1 MNSTSTMASRPDAA
15 PPVLPLVERRA
26 PAAVRGPGLL
36 SRRARERI
44 AAALAPMALLSLW
57 ELAVRMG
64 ALDVRFFPAPSHIV
78 ETFWSM
84 AFVAPWEQ
92 SLGYHTLVSLSRALI
107 GFLFGAL
114 PAVALGAVMGLVP
127 IVRAA
132 LQPLIGALLPIPKVA
147 ILPLLM
153 LIFGIGEE
161 SKWAI
166 IAVGVFFQVLI
177 ATAAGVG
184 NIERIYLDVGQN
196 FRAGRLNRYA
206 TIALPGALPVIFAG
220 LRLGWGSALLLLVTA
235 EMVSSQSGIGF
246 VIWRAWQ
253 LLTVE
258 DMYVGLIVIAGVGI
272 CSFTLL
278 DALERR
284 LLPWKA
290 RA

>member
-1 MNSTSTMASRPDAA
+1 MTAA
-15 PPVLPLVERRA
+15 VSQTEVRSPAGLRVERM
-26 PAAVRGPGLL
+26 
-36 SRRARERI
+36 SARSKERL
-44 AAALAPMALLSLW
+44 AAASAPLALLAAW
-57 ELAVRMG
+57 ELAVRLG
-64 ALDVRFFPAPSHIV
+64 LLDVRFFPAPSHIV
-78 ETFWSM
+78 ETFYAMTFST
-84 AFVAPWEQ
+84 AWEA
-92 SLGYHTLVSLSRALI
+92 SLVYHTLISGSRAAI
-107 GFLFGAL
+107 GFVIGAV
-114 PAVALGAVMGLVP
+114 PAVILGAIMGLVP

-132 LQPLIGALLPIPKVA
+132 VQPLVGALFPIPKVA

-184 NIERIYLDVGQN
+184 NIDKIYLDVGRN
-196 FRAGRLNRYA
+196 FKAGRLNQYL

-220 LRLGWGSALLLLVTA
+220 LRLGWGAALLLLVTA

-246 VIWRAWQ
+246 LIWRAWQ

-258 DMYVGLIVIAGVGI
+258 DMYVGLVVIAFIGI
-272 CSFTLL
+272 ASFAAI
-278 DALERR
+278 DALERV

-290 RA
+290 QR